1 MSVSLVIGS
10 IGLTVEVTDDET
22 DREFSR
28 FF

>member
-1 MSVSLVIGS
+1 VIGS